1 MAPTSRPSFLSGLSG
16 STTAPAVLMVL
27 GSCTSLQF
35 GAGLATQLFGPLGPT
50 GVTTLRLGL
59 AAVMLLAVTRPR
71 VRSWTRR
78 QWTAVIAF
86 GLSLAGMNGMF
97 YEAIARIP
105 LGPAV
110 AIEFLGPLGLAAV
123 LSRKLKDFAWI
134 ALALAGVM
142 MLGFDDG
149 GGSLDPVG
157 VAFVLGAGF
166 FWALYILAS
175 ERVGG
180 AVDGAGGLAVALVVG
195 TIALLPLG
203 APGAWKGVTNGH
215 HFLLAAGTAL
225 LASVI
230 PYGLELSALRRLPK
244 AVFGVLLALEP
255 VIAALAGW
263 LLLDQGFGVMRALAV
278 VFVVIAGA
286 GSAITA
292 SRRDALAGAVAEDAP
307 DEVAASV
314 HP

>member
-1 MAPTSRPSFLSGLSG
+1 M
-16 STTAPAVLMVL
+16 STPRLRTWGGTAPAVLMVI

-35 GAGLATQLFGPLGPT
+35 GAGLAVQLFPEIGAA
-50 GVTTLRLGL
+50 GVTTLRLGF
-59 AAVMLLAVTRPR
+59 AAVLLLLVTRPKLR
-71 VRSWTRR
+71 TWTKQ
-78 QWTAVIAF
+78 QWLAVVAF
-86 GLSLAGMNGMF
+86 GLSLAGMNGLF

-123 LSRKLKDFAWI
+123 LSRKLRDFAWI
-134 ALALAGVM
+134 GLALAGVA
-142 MLGFDDG
+142 MLGLDDV

-175 ERVGG
+175 EHVGSLL
-180 AVDGAGGLAVALVVG
+180 DGAGGLAMALVIG
-195 TIALLPLG
+195 TLAIMPFG
-203 APGAWKGVTNGH
+203 APGAVEGLTDTHFFMLALGVGM
-215 HFLLAAGTAL
+215 LS
-225 LASVI
+225 SVI
-230 PYGLELSALRRLPK
+230 PYGLELSALRLLPK

-263 LLLDQGFGVMRALAV
+263 LLLDQGFGMVSALAV
-278 VFVVIAGA
+278 ALVVIAGA

-292 SRRDALAGAVAEDAP
+292 SRSASTITPPEDTP
-307 DEVAASV
+307 DEVTASV
-314 HP
+314 HA